1 MDARREPTVDYDDA
15 PLRLFHIRVAV
26 ASCGGVFSV
35 EYSLGIIGISLSH
48 APPQFGLSPVW
59 MGLLGGA
66 SLFGLFAGALLTGPA
81 ADRFGRRPFFAYNMA
96 VLGTLSLLQ
105 GLANSAPQLLEL
117 RLAIGFLLGT
127 DYVVS
132 KALLT
137 EFTPRRIRGRILGL
151 LSVAWA
157 GGYACAY
164 FVGVAL
170 SSQGPTAWLW
180 MLLTGALPCL
190 LVFPLRVTMPESPR
204 WLTNH
209 GYATQAA
216 GIVRDKLGD
225 NVAPP
230 MHTPAP
236 RAPRG
241 RWRQLFS
248 PAWRLR
254 TLVGCAFFTCQ
265 VIPYFAVGT
274 FVSQVMSAMN
284 VKSGYNGGVIYNA
297 SLLGGDAGGPVV
309 VGRI

>member
-1 MDARREPTVDYDDA
+1 MVDYDEA
-15 PLRLFHIRVAV
+15 PFCRFHLRVAV
-26 ASCGGVFSV
+26 ASSGGVFSDG
-35 EYSLGIIGISLSH
+35 YGLGIIGISLTQA
-48 APPQFGLSPVW
+48 APQLALSPVW

-81 ADRFGRRPFFAYNMA
+81 ADRFGRHPFFAYNMA

-105 GLANSAPQLLEL
+105 GLANSAPQLLVL

-164 FVGVAL
+164 FVGFAL
-170 SSQGPTAWLW
+170 GERGPEAWRW
-180 MLLTGALPCL
+180 MLLTSALPCL

-209 GYATQAA
+209 GQEDKAA
-216 GIVRDKLGD
+216 GIVRDK
-225 NVAPP
+225 
-230 MHTPAP
+230 
-236 RAPRG
+236 
-241 RWRQLFS
+241 
-248 PAWRLR
+248 
-254 TLVGCAFFTCQ
+254 
-265 VIPYFAVGT
+265 I
-274 FVSQVMSAMN
+274 
-284 VKSGYNGGVIYNA
+284 
-297 SLLGGDAGGPVV
+297 
-309 VGRI
+309 